1 LNLSIFMHEIITS
14 IKLALRSLRSNVGR
28 TIFSLAGIV
37 IGVAAVIVVLSLGA
51 GVKGFVISQI
61 ESFGSDII
69 EIEIKTP
76 KTAKTSA
83 KNAGGMIG
91 GAQVTTLKIED
102 MEEVAKLP
110 NLGAWY
116 GGVMSQNITSYK
128 NKNKQA
134 LIMGTTADVIRVDEK
149 MEIEFG
155 RMFSEEDDDGLKQV
169 AVLGS
174 GIKESFFGKEDAVGK
189 NIKIKGK
196 SFKVIGVLKERGAVS
211 FFDFDEF
218 IYMPVKTLQ
227 KKVMGIDYI
236 TFAMFKMNDEKKADL
251 TTVEMNEVMRERHG
265 IDDPD
270 DDDFAV
276 TSMAEAKD
284 MLKQVFTIL
293 NILLLA
299 LTSVS
304 LIVGGVGIMNVMYV
318 TVIERYFEIGLRKSV
333 GARKTGILAQFLFE
347 AVFLTLL
354 GGVAGIMVGF
364 LISLSAEYAISKM
377 GYFLE
382 FKITPQSIIIALSF
396 SSLTGIIFGIYPAL
410 KAARLSPME
419 ALRKE

>member
-1 LNLSIFMHEIITS
+1 MHEIITS
-14 IKLALRSLRSNVGR
+14 IKLALKSLRSNVGR
-28 TIFSLAGIV
+28 TVFSLTGIV
-37 IGVAAVIVVLSLGA
+37 IGVAAVIIVLSLGA

-61 ESFGSDII
+61 EAFGSDVI

-76 KTAKTSA
+76 KTASTSA
-83 KNAGGMIG
+83 QNIGGMVG

-102 MEEVAKLP
+102 MEEVAKLS
-110 NLGAWY
+110 NVGVWY
-116 GGVMSQNITSYK
+116 GGVMSQDITSYK
-128 NKNKQA
+128 NKNKQV
-134 LIMGTTADVIRVDEK
+134 LTMGTIADVIQVDEK

-169 AVLGS
+169 VVLGS
-174 GIKESFFGKEDAVGK
+174 GIKESFFGKKDAVGK

-196 SFKVIGVLKERGAVS
+196 SFRVIGVLKERGSVS
-211 FFDFDEF
+211 FFDFDKL
-218 IYMPVKTLQ
+218 IYVPLKTLQ

-236 TFAMFKMNDEKKADL
+236 TFAMFKMKDEKKADL
-251 TTVEMNEVMRERHG
+251 TTVEMNEVMREQHD

-270 DDDFAV
+270 DDDFTV
-276 TSMAEAKD
+276 MSMAEAKD
-284 MLKQVFTIL
+284 MLEQVFAIL

-299 LTSVS
+299 LTSIS

-347 AVFLTLL
+347 AIFLTLL
-354 GGVAGIMVGF
+354 GCIAGVIIGF
-364 LISLSAEYAISKM
+364 LVSLGAEYVISKM

-382 FKITPQSIIIALSF
+382 FKVTLWSIMIALSF
-396 SSLTGIIFGIYPAL
+396 SSLTGVIFGIYPAL
-410 KAARLSPME
+410 KAARLSPMD

>member
-1 LNLSIFMHEIITS
+1 MHEILTS

-28 TIFSLAGIV
+28 TIFSLIGIV
-37 IGVAAVIVVLSLGA
+37 IGVAAVIIVLSLGA
-51 GVKGFVISQI
+51 GVKGFVMSQV
-61 ESFGSDII
+61 ESFGTDII

-76 KTAKTSA
+76 KTAQTSTQ
-83 KNAGGMIG
+83 NVGSMVG

-102 MEEVAKLP
+102 MEEVAKLS

-116 GGVMSQNITSYK
+116 GAAMSQDITSYK
-128 NKNKQA
+128 NKNKQVFT
-134 LIMGTTADVIRVDEK
+134 MGVTAGAIYVDEK
-149 MEIEFG
+149 MEIESG
-155 RMFSEEDDDGLKQV
+155 RMFSEEDDNGQKQV
-169 AVLGS
+169 VVLGS
-174 GIKESFFGKEDAVGK
+174 GLKESFFGKEDALGK

-211 FFDFDEF
+211 FFDFDKL
-218 IYMPVKTLQ
+218 IYMPLRTLQ
-227 KKVMGIDYI
+227 KKVMGIDHI
-236 TFAMFKMNDEKKADL
+236 SFAIFKMKDVSKAKL
-251 TTVEMNEVMRERHG
+251 TTIEMNEVMRRQHDIE
-265 IDDPD
+265 DPD

-276 TSMAEAKD
+276 MSIAEAKD
-284 MLKQVFTIL
+284 MLDQVFTIL

-299 LTSVS
+299 LTSIS

-318 TVIERYFEIGLRKSV
+318 TVIERFFEIGLRKSV

-347 AVFLTLL
+347 AIFLTLL
-354 GGVAGIMVGF
+354 GGLVGIIVGF
-364 LISLSAEYAISKM
+364 LVSLGAEYAISKM

-382 FKITPQSIIIALSF
+382 FNITPWSIMVALSF
-396 SSLTGIIFGIYPAL
+396 STLTGVIFGLYPAL

>member
-1 LNLSIFMHEIITS
+1 MHEIIVS
-14 IKLALRSLRSNVGR
+14 IKLALRSLRSNIGR
-28 TIFSLAGIV
+28 TVFSLTGIV

-61 ESFGSDII
+61 ESFGSDIV

-76 KTAKTSA
+76 KTAQTSA
-83 KNAGGMIG
+83 QNIGGTVG
-91 GAQVTTLKIED
+91 GAQVATLKIED

-134 LIMGTTADVIRVDEK
+134 LIMGTTADVIRVDKK

-155 RMFSEEDDDGLKQV
+155 RMFSEEDDNGLKQV

-196 SFKVIGVLKERGAVS
+196 SFKVIGVLKERGAIS
-211 FFDFDEF
+211 FFDFDKL
-218 IYMPVKTLQ
+218 IYVPLKTLQ

-236 TFAMFKMNDEKKADL
+236 TFAMFKMKDEKKADL
-251 TTVEMNEVMRERHG
+251 TTVEINEVMREQHD

-276 TSMAEAKD
+276 MSMAEAKD
-284 MLKQVFTIL
+284 ILEQVFIVL

-299 LTSVS
+299 LTSIS

-333 GARKTGILAQFLFE
+333 GARKSGILAQFLFE
-347 AVFLTLL
+347 AIFLTLL
-354 GGVAGIMVGF
+354 GGIAGVIIGYLV
-364 LISLSAEYAISKM
+364 SLGAEYAVFKM

-382 FKITPQSIIIALSF
+382 FKVTLWSVMIALSF